1 MHKERKP
8 LIAGNWKMHH
18 GGSQGVA
25 LAQQVAALKKEVP
38 NVDLMIAPPYTA
50 LAAVAHEIEHSG
62 VHLAA
67 QNMHGKPHG
76 AFTGEISADMLNES
90 GARWVLIGHSERRHI
105 FGEKDAEIAVKVGHA
120 LNSSLCVVL
129 CVGETLEE
137 RQAGRT
143 LEVVKRQIDAVLE
156 PLATD
161 PHEEAIA
168 YEPVWAI
175 GTGHNASPED
185 AEAVHVEIRRWLSL
199 RSAELGKR
207 TRILYGGSAKP
218 DNAAGLLKM
227 PNVDGLLIGGASLDI
242 ASFGAIAKTAEK
254 LASEAAAST

>member
-175 GTGHNASPED
+175 GTGKTATPRD
-185 AEAVHVEIRRWLSL
+185 AAGMHRRLRAWLEQHFGPVGAD
-199 RSAELGKR
+199 RS
-207 TRILYGGSAKP
+207 ILYGGSVKP
-218 DNAAGLLKM
+218 NNAAALMAAGD
-227 PNVDGLLIGGASLDI
+227 VDGFLVGGASLE
-242 ASFGAIAKTAEK
+242 AEAF
-254 LASEAAAST
+254 LQIVRLVVSAA